1 MDRSIYSRKNLNK
14 KILSKK
20 INLTKDPIW
29 DLLRKVTIP
38 ASVGSLFQTFY
49 NLVDTWFAGRI
60 SPEAIGAIA
69 KSFPIYF
76 VIIAVGV
83 GIGAA
88 TNACIGNLLGEKKI
102 NKASLFIAQSVVFA
116 IITSVI
122 VTLFGLNVS
131 DFLLGVMGSDAA
143 SIILTRE
150 YLDIIFYGTFIVMIQ
165 ISLNGALNAQGDT
178 KSYRNVLIFSFFL
191 NIFLNP
197 LFIWG
202 YGFVPAFGIGGLAI
216 ATVISQSIGT
226 LYLAYKI
233 NSCKLRKYLYIQCFI
248 PKLDMLRELFSQAL
262 PIMFS
267 MLFIGV
273 GIFNILYF
281 IGQFGE
287 MATAGYGS
295 ALRVE
300 QVLLLPVIGLNTAV
314 LSIGG
319 QNFGAKKYNRIR
331 ELYSK
336 ALLFGS
342 SFMVVAGIILFF
354 GAEFFVSQFT
364 DNAEAI
370 EHGAIYLKV
379 AALIGPIYPVF
390 FITTAVFQALKK
402 PIYSLY
408 LSILRL
414 TAFPFLS
421 LWYVINIRGGDYTD
435 IFYTILVTNWVMGI
449 ALIVFIGYFLNN
461 VFKQKMGHFS
471 Y

>member
-1 MDRSIYSRKNLNK
+1 MDQSIYSRKNLNK
-14 KILSKK
+14 TILSKQ

-60 SPEAIGAIA
+60 SAEAIGAIA

-131 DFLLGVMGSDAA
+131 NFLLGVMGSDAA
-143 SIILTRE
+143 SIALTRE

-202 YGFVPAFGIGGLAI
+202 YGFIPAFGIGGLAI

-226 LYLAYKI
+226 FYLAYKI
-233 NSCKLRKYLYIQCFI
+233 NSCKL
-248 PKLDMLRELFSQAL
+248 
-262 PIMFS
+262 
-267 MLFIGV
+267 
-273 GIFNILYF
+273 
-281 IGQFGE
+281 
-287 MATAGYGS
+287 
-295 ALRVE
+295 
-300 QVLLLPVIGLNTAV
+300 
-314 LSIGG
+314 
-319 QNFGAKKYNRIR
+319 KK
-331 ELYSK
+331 
-336 ALLFGS
+336 
-342 SFMVVAGIILFF
+342 
-354 GAEFFVSQFT
+354 
-364 DNAEAI
+364 
-370 EHGAIYLKV
+370 
-379 AALIGPIYPVF
+379 
-390 FITTAVFQALKK
+390 
-402 PIYSLY
+402 Y
-408 LSILRL
+408 LSIRF
-414 TAFPFLS
+414 T
-421 LWYVINIRGGDYTD
+421 TK
-435 IFYTILVTNWVMGI
+435 TIT
-449 ALIVFIGYFLNN
+449 
-461 VFKQKMGHFS
+461 
-471 Y
+471 

>member
-1 MDRSIYSRKNLNK
+1 M
-14 KILSKK
+14 SKS

-29 DLLRKVTIP
+29 TLLRKVTIP

-60 SPEAIGAIA
+60 SAEAIGAIA

-88 TNACIGNLLGEKKI
+88 TNACIGNLIGEKKI
-102 NKASLFIAQSVVFA
+102 NKASLFIAQSVIFA
-116 IITSVI
+116 LATSVI
-122 VTLFGLNVS
+122 VTAFGFNAS
-131 DFLLGVMGSDAA
+131 EFLLSVMGSDADGIA
-143 SIILTRE
+143 LTRE
-150 YLDIIFYGTFIVMIQ
+150 YLDIIFLGTFIVMIQ

-202 YGFVPAFGIGGLAI
+202 YGIIPAFGIGGLAI

-226 LYLAYKI
+226 IYLAYKI
-233 NSCKLRKYLYIQCFI
+233 NSCKLRKYLSIKCFI
-248 PKLDMLRELFSQAL
+248 PKPKMLNELFTQAL

-287 MATAGYGS
+287 LATAGYGA

-300 QVLLLPVIGLNTAV
+300 QVFLLPVIGLNTAV

-319 QNFGAKKYNRIR
+319 QNFGAKNYNRIR
-331 ELYSK
+331 ELYTK

-342 SFMVVAGIILFF
+342 SFMAIAGLILFV

-364 DNAEAI
+364 GNQEVI
-370 EHGAIYLKV
+370 FHGAIYLKV
-379 AALIGPIYPVF
+379 AALIAPIYPVF

-421 LWYVINIRGGDYTD
+421 LWYVINIRGGDYAD
-435 IFYTILVTNWVMGI
+435 IFYTIMVTNWFMGI
-449 ALIVFIGYFLNN
+449 ALIIFIGYFLNN
-461 VFKQKMGHFS
+461 VFKQKKNHFS

>member
-1 MDRSIYSRKNLNK
+1 
-14 KILSKK
+14 LSKS
-20 INLTKDPIW
+20 INLTKDSIW
-29 DLLRKVTIP
+29 SLLRKVTIP

-60 SPEAIGAIA
+60 SAQAIEAIA

-88 TNACIGNLLGEKKI
+88 TNSCIGNLIGEKKI
-102 NKASLFIAQSVVFA
+102 NKASLFIAQSVIFA
-116 IITSVI
+116 LATSVI
-122 VTLFGLNVS
+122 VTLFGFNVS
-131 DFLLGVMGSDAA
+131 EFLLSVMGSDAV
-143 SIILTRE
+143 SITLTRE
-150 YLDIIFYGTFIVMIQ
+150 YLDIIFLGTFIVMVQ

-216 ATVISQSIGT
+216 ATVISQLIGT
-226 LYLAYKI
+226 IYLAYKI
-233 NSCKLRKYLYIQCFI
+233 NSCKLRKYLSIRCFI
-248 PKLDMLRELFSQAL
+248 PKTEMLKELFSQAI

-281 IGQFGE
+281 IGQFGGL
-287 MATAGYGS
+287 ATAGYGA

-300 QVLLLPVIGLNTAV
+300 QVFLLPVIGLNTAV

-331 ELYSK
+331 ELYTKS
-336 ALLFGS
+336 LLFGS
-342 SFMVVAGIILFF
+342 SFMAIAGLILFI

-364 DNAEAI
+364 DNQEAI
-370 EHGAIYLKV
+370 AHGAIYLKI
-379 AALIGPIYPVF
+379 AALIAPVYPVF

-421 LWYVINIRGGDYTD
+421 LWYVINIRGGDYAD
-435 IFYTILVTNWVMGI
+435 IFYTIMATNWFMGI
-449 ALIVFIGYFLNN
+449 ALIIFIGYFLNN
-461 VFKQKMGHFS
+461 VFKQKKSHFS

>member
-1 MDRSIYSRKNLNK
+1 M
-14 KILSKK
+14 SKK
-20 INLTKDPIW
+20 LNLTKDPIW

-60 SPEAIGAIA
+60 SAEAIGAIA

-88 TNACIGNLLGEKKI
+88 TNASIGNLIGEKKI
-102 NKASLFIAQSVVFA
+102 NKASLLVAQSIVFA
-116 IITSVI
+116 IVVSII
-122 VTLFGLNVS
+122 VTLFGLNAS
-131 DFLLGVMGSDAA
+131 NFLLTVMGSDAT
-143 SIILTRE
+143 SIVLTRE

-165 ISLNGALNAQGDT
+165 ISLNGTLNAQGDT

-202 YGFVPAFGIGGLAI
+202 YGFIPAFGIGGLAI
-216 ATVISQSIGT
+216 ATVISQLIGT
-226 LYLAYKI
+226 VYLAYKV
-233 NSCKLRKYLYIQCFI
+233 NSCKLRKYLYIQCFV
-248 PKLDMLRELFSQAL
+248 PKFELLRDLLSQSV
-262 PIMFS
+262 PIIFS

-287 MATAGYGS
+287 LATAGYGA

-300 QVLLLPVIGLNTAV
+300 QVFLLPVIGLNTAV

-319 QNFGAKKYNRIR
+319 QNFGAREFYRIK

-336 ALLFGS
+336 ALLFGC
-342 SFMVVAGIILFF
+342 SFMAAAGIIIFF

-364 DNAEAI
+364 NNSEAI
-370 EHGAIYLKV
+370 YHGAIYLKI

-402 PIYSLY
+402 SIYSLY

-414 TAFPFLS
+414 TALPFLS
-421 LWYVINIRGGDYTD
+421 LWYVINVRGGDYND
-435 IFYTILVTNWVMGI
+435 IFYTIMATNWLMGLAVLLFI
-449 ALIVFIGYFLNN
+449 PFFFRKKLKLSFKKLFVF
-461 VFKQKMGHFS
+461 
-471 Y
+471 